1 MSVSIVLVPLAIAAI
16 GAWQA
21 SRKETDSHG
30 RTVCH
35 VRTRMRDESLL
46 AAALADTRANV
57 TRTSDVIVGTWQG
70 VQAEFR
76 RDTQGVWQ
84 VDFTGDVDQAR
95 ASAIVVAIDQA
106 YGRQVQQAVL
116 ARLRERAPT
125 AGMTVASETVED
137 DNSVTLVLSVGRGG

>member
-21 SRKETDSHG
+21 SRKETDAQG

-35 VRTRMRDESLL
+35 VHTRMRDESLL

-57 TRTSDVIVGTWQG
+57 TRTPGLIVAAWQG

-76 RDTQGVWQ
+76 RDAQGVWQ
-84 VDFTGDVDQAR
+84 VDFSGDVDEAQ
-95 ASAIVVAIDQA
+95 ASAIVVAVDQA
-106 YGRQVQQAVL
+106 YGGQVQQAVL
-116 ARLRERAPT
+116 ARLRERAPA

-137 DNSVTLVLSVGRGG
+137 DNSVTLVLDVGAGG